1 MINDLILHKR
11 TLNEVNR
18 MINKTPHSI
27 LIVGEEGSGKYCL
40 AQNISAT
47 LLGLTSTDKLDDY
60 PYLKVINPSEGKIT
74 IDQIRELKS
83 LMNLKVPSEASTINR
98 IALIIDADRLTTEA
112 QNALLKTLEE
122 PPVNTVLIL
131 TVKSE
136 RSLLDTIKSRAA
148 TLSIYPVSVDEIKAK
163 INNIDQSNLNMAY
176 SLSKG
181 NVGQFMDIVNDR
193 DSLLVENIR
202 RAKELLSLAA
212 ENRMAMVENISK
224 DKQSLFYLISAFK
237 KIASA
242 GLEASVKAGKVDQAK
257 KWHNILKVS
266 DAAYTDLNSNV
277 STKLVLD
284 NLFFNL

>member
-1 MINDLILHKR
+1 
-11 TLNEVNR
+11 